1 MACISFSSDFYA
13 ALTGAV
19 AGGALSW
26 LIQWRQYRREDRKAE
41 EARKAEDV
49 ATAQTILFKLQ
60 HVLNV
65 FHNVEIEARRAR
77 DAVGTGGDLWTRMNP
92 TAHTSSAIVIDYREL
107 HLLARTKQFEL
118 LNGYQEATEWLNNLR
133 QSIDAYRTLYMQWS
147 NNPPDSMDG
156 QVGRVKLDES
166 NRHLLP
172 LIANLRSLSHSLE
185 ETVYSQTSEIRD
197 LLVRYAD
204 AMFEMVGVRVRL
216 DLDARGDTRIDAD
229 GSPQSL

>member
-1 MACISFSSDFYA
+1 
-13 ALTGAV
+13 
-19 AGGALSW
+19 
-26 LIQWRQYRREDRKAE
+26 
-41 EARKAEDV
+41 
-49 ATAQTILFKLQ
+49 
-60 HVLNV
+60 
-65 FHNVEIEARRAR
+65 
-77 DAVGTGGDLWTRMNP
+77 
-92 TAHTSSAIVIDYREL
+92 
-107 HLLARTKQFEL
+107 
-118 LNGYQEATEWLNNLR
+118 
-133 QSIDAYRTLYMQWS
+133 
-147 NNPPDSMDG
+147 MDG